1 MFKFNKLASLQI
13 FQLLRFGA
21 LTLIGIGLA
30 KLQLSPTDIGQ
41 YETFIWLSGMVSF
54 FWVGGIINSTLAL
67 YPNKSE
73 TEKKDVLLSTF
84 VSLGMLSLLAAAF
97 MFVFSPNLLL
107 FMHKQSDNR
116 LVHLSAIFLLLS
128 GPSFMAEYVLFLN
141 EKKTAIAI
149 YAAINALLTLGCALI
164 PVAVTGN
171 VEYAMY
177 GLIVVSALKLIFT
190 IIILQKFAT
199 LRPDGSL
206 LIKTMVQNL
215 KVSAPIIAALLVS
228 GSGEYIDGLIV
239 KWRFDDM
246 FFAVYRYGAK
256 ELPVLFIIANTFS
269 TAMVSSVA
277 ANFEDG
283 LKELKEKSAKL
294 MHIFFPL
301 TIIVMPLSPY
311 LYKYFFNDSFIY
323 SSLIFNIYLLL
334 AIPRLLFPQTVLTGM
349 QQTRFLFISSVLE
362 IIINVSLSVY
372 LSVPERMGL
381 AGIAFGTFIA
391 YAFDKLFLIMVN
403 RFFFGIPV
411 SKYVPIIPYF
421 VYVVFTFVAFYCGLQ
436 VLRTI

>member
-21 LTLIGIGLA
+21 FTFIGMGLA
-30 KLQLSPTDIGQ
+30 KLQLSQTDIGQ

-84 VSLGMLSLLAAAF
+84 ISLSALSLLAAAF
-97 MFVFSPNLLL
+97 LFVFSPNLLL
-107 FMHKQSDNR
+107 FMHKESGNR
-116 LVHLSAIFLLLS
+116 LVHLSAVFLLLS
-128 GPSFMAEYVLFLN
+128 GPAYIAEYILFLN
-141 EKKTAIAI
+141 GKKTAIAV
-149 YAAINALLTLGCALI
+149 YAIINAVLTLGCALI
-164 PVAVTGN
+164 PVAITGN

-177 GLIVVSALKLIFT
+177 GLIIVAALKLIFT
-190 IIILQKFAT
+190 ITILQKFAT

-206 LIKTMVQNL
+206 LLKTMAQNL
-215 KVSAPIIAALLVS
+215 KVSSPIIASLFVS

-239 KWRFDDM
+239 KTRFDDM

-277 ANFEDG
+277 ANFDEG
-283 LKELKEKSAKL
+283 LKELKKKSARL

-301 TIIVMPLSPY
+301 TIILMPLSPY

-323 SSLIFNIYLLL
+323 SSLIFNVYLLL

-349 QQTRFLFISSVLE
+349 QKTRFLFISSVFE

-372 LSVPERMGL
+372 LSAPERMGL
-381 AGIAFGTFIA
+381 AGIALGTFIA
-391 YAFDKLFLIMVN
+391 YSFDKIFLILVN
-403 RFFFGIPV
+403 RFYFKIPV

-421 VYVVFTFVAFYCGLQ
+421 VYVVFTFVALFCSLQ
-436 VLRTI
+436 VLRNM